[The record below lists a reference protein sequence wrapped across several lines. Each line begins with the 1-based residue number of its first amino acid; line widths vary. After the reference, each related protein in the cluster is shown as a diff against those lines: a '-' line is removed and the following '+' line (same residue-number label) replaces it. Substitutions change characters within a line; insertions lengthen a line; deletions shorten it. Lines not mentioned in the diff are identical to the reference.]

1 MKDRNCTRCKGY
13 GYFMPAEGT
22 TKADMKQC
30 HICCGTGELPKGYI
44 KNLNEARAAA
54 NKIKAKD
61 GSIILKRSV

>member
-1 MKDRNCTRCKGY
+1 
-13 GYFMPAEGT
+13 MPAEGT